1 MKRTLLGMAVLLGI
15 SSAAA
20 AQDFD
25 LTDMT
30 PARPGQDVEATST
43 QTQGNLVV
51 GTDEKEAVAVA
62 HQQLVDNSE
71 DGIRLI
77 QVGSG
82 TGILSIGSAFYQT
95 YDNLNATLLSKRAAY
110 NQAALIAKRQLV
122 SNGKGVDVT
131 CNNLAELTM
140 DSIDTGTDSVAN
152 ESAEMR
158 ERCVES
164 VNGSIA
170 GYVTYDV
177 YDDVESNQVR
187 ISLISTPKTRAQVR
201 ENTGAVAV
209 TSDPNALFK
218 QILTDINNGV
228 LPPMGAKILTHAET
242 GEVIL
247 MGYGSAIVRN
257 NDNPRVAKRLKDVAK
272 RQSETRARSA
282 LLGTMKGEEVYWQGG
297 FQEEQ
302 LESTQQFEY
311 TDPNLEDPTQV
322 KKLDNDRTQFLN
334 QLKASD
340 EYQTITQG
348 RLPAGVQTRNFVS
361 ADGHWQYTIAVHSP
375 TFEAIASE
383 AHNEMQG
390 RGSAKKDSSGRMIN
404 VYGGANDKA
413 ENPQGASGKVSEDDN
428 L

>member
-15 SSAAA
+15 SSAAS

-30 PARPGQDVEATST
+30 PARPGQSVDAGATVT
-43 QTQGNLVV
+43 DGDIVV
-51 GTDEKEAVAVA
+51 GNNEQEAMAVA

-71 DGIRLI
+71 DGIRMI
-77 QVGSG
+77 SVGSG
-82 TGILSIGSAFYQT
+82 IGILSIGSAFYQT
-95 YDNLNATLLSKRAAY
+95 YDNINATLLSKRAAY

-122 SNGKGVDVT
+122 ANGKGVDNK
-131 CNNLAELTM
+131 CDNMAELTM

-152 ESAEMR
+152 ETSQMR

-177 YDDVESNQVR
+177 YDDVDSNQVR
-187 ISLISTPKTRAQVR
+187 ISLVSTPKTRAQIR

-218 QILTDINNGV
+218 QVLKDINQGV
-228 LPPMGAKILTHAET
+228 LPPMGAKVLTNADS

-247 MGYGSAIVRN
+247 MGYGSAIIRQ

-282 LLGTMKGEEVYWQGG
+282 LLGTMKGEEVYWQGS
-297 FQEEQ
+297 FSEDQ

-334 QLKASD
+334 QLQASD
-340 EYQTITQG
+340 EYRSITQG
-348 RLPAGVQTRNFVS
+348 QLPPGVQTRNFIS
-361 ADGHWQYTIAVHSP
+361 DDGFWQYTIAVHSP
-375 TFEAIASE
+375 TFESIATE

-390 RGSAKKDSSGRMIN
+390 RGSARKDSSGRAIN

-413 ENPQGASGKVSEDDN
+413 ANPQGASGKVSDDDN